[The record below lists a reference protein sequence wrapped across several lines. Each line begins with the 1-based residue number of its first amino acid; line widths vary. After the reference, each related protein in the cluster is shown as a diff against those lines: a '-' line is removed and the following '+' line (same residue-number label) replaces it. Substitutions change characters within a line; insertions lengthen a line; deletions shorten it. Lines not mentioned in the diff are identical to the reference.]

1 MSCSLE
7 NSQYSVRGW
16 DATIGSVVVLAVL
29 DVDPER
35 QHCFGDYI
43 LHCCQ
48 RLGLKQRDIENYPMA
63 SCSGHDQLFRYLRVH
78 HTRAR

>member
-29 DVDPER
+29 GVDPQR
-35 QHCFGDYI
+35 QYCFGDYI
-43 LHCCQ
+43 LRCCE
-48 RLGLKQRDIENYPMA
+48 RLGLK
-63 SCSGHDQLFRYLRVH
+63 
-78 HTRAR
+78 